1 MLVHVLLVV
10 GGVFEFLQV
19 AWAATGLQWVL
30 GRRAAA
36 AEVVLLAR
44 VVQAADES
52 RVQAREVA

>member
-1 MLVHVLLVV
+1 MHVLLVV
-10 GGVFEFLQV
+10 GGVFVFLQV
-19 AWAATGLQWVL
+19 VWAAAGLQWVL

-44 VVQAADES
+44 AVQAAGGS

>member
-10 GGVFEFLQV
+10 GGVFVFLQV
-19 AWAATGLQWVL
+19 AWAAADSQWVL

-44 VVQAADES
+44 AVPETGGS